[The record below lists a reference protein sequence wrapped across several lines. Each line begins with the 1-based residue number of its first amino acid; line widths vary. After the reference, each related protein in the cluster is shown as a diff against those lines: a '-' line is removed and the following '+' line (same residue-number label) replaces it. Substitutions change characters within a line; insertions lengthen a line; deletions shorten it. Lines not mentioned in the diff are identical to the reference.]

1 MMAENYPSNAA
12 SFPSPRCSTH
22 IKVGSCQI
30 IEKAVAYFCH
40 HLLSKIV
47 SVIFVWKK
55 CIRARTRSR
64 RDRRWRKRT
73 HCLYMFAHCL
83 ENPSSS
89 WTTLRACWFWLIIKR
104 SDEELLPFSWFVIIT
119 KSVQPLA
126 AEFTVSRGGGKD
138 KQSPPSPVCSN
149 LSLLSLLLSS
159 ASVFEFVLMLCCS
172 LCQWKTLIPRS
183 ICCILM
189 RCKWWAAAML
199 SAHFESETKRRNSS

>member
-40 HLLSKIV
+40 HLLSEIV
-47 SVIFVWKK
+47 CVTLVWKK

-89 WTTLRACWFWLIIKR
+89 WTTLRTCWFWLIIKR

-126 AEFTVSRGGGKD
+126 AEFTVSRGGGGKT
-138 KQSPPSPVCSN
+138 SRARHHRFAPTCLCSLFCCQVHQC
-149 LSLLSLLLSS
+149 LSLFWCSVAVFVSEKHWYHA
-159 ASVFEFVLMLCCS
+159 ASV
-172 LCQWKTLIPRS
+172 
-183 ICCILM
+183 
-189 RCKWWAAAML
+189 AY
-199 SAHFESETKRRNSS
+199 